1 MASGLRRL
9 YGRGERRPA
18 NLDRKQS
25 SEVSSV
31 GPKMPKSIEIQ
42 DGEVF
47 VPHLAIFHNEVAK
60 KP

>member
-1 MASGLRRL
+1 MASELGRL
-9 YGRGERRPA
+9 YGRGERMPA

-31 GPKMPKSIEIQ
+31 GPKTPKSIEIQ

-47 VPHLAIFHNEVAK
+47 VPHSVIFHNQLAK
-60 KP
+60 